1 MPHTGHPPN
10 PILKRAR
17 TVHEDYDPF
26 PHLLNPSVHFPPSPS
41 LTRTFSAHS
50 ATQYDRTPIQVAPNA
65 CALPARGCPGR
76 TYYDSSAASNGRGGS
91 LHPRALAAY
100 EAQKQQLEDEGDDD
114 DDEEAERTP
123 TRTSPYIPLPVP
135 PPIPNAHPSHASPY
149 AATAYPYSTPFSSPA
164 TYGYH
169 TAQPPPLVPDLSS
182 ESDESDGFASPPPE
196 PAGPPLHLGMSS
208 PCAPSNGVSHIV

>member
-123 TRTSPYIPLPVP
+123 H
-135 PPIPNAHPSHASPY
+135 AHKS
-149 AATAYPYSTPFSSPA
+149 
-164 TYGYH
+164 
-169 TAQPPPLVPDLSS
+169 PPPLVPDLSS

-196 PAGPPLHLGMSS
+196 PAGPPVHLGMCS